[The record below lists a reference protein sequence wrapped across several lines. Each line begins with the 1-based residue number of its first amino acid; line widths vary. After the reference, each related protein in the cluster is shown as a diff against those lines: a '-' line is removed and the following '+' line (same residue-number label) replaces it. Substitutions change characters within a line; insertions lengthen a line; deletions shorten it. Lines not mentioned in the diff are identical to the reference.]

1 MIGPGI
7 HCLARRI
14 AAPLRRLG
22 NEGVVAIEFAI
33 FATIFLI
40 ILAGTVDVGILMYTA
55 SQLDAAVS
63 AGAQYAEDNAALVA
77 SNPSGLSGSIATLV
91 ESLNGT
97 NSAPVNVNNGN
108 DSTGCYCPTGTP
120 TKNWSWGSTQTC
132 GAACTGGGI
141 AGQFV
146 TIIAKQNVSP
156 LFPTFGFV
164 QNGTLSRSAVVET
177 Q

>member
-1 MIGPGI
+1 MTRFII
-7 HCLARRI
+7 LRRWI
-14 AAPLRRLG
+14 PALSRRLG
-22 NEGVVAIEFAI
+22 DAGVVAIEFAL
-33 FATIFLI
+33 FAIVFLI
-40 ILAGTVDVGILMYTA
+40 ILAGTVDVGLLMYTA

-63 AGAQYAEDNAALVA
+63 AGAQYAEDNAAEVA
-77 SNPSGLSGSIATLV
+77 SNPSGLSTSITSLV
-91 ESLNGT
+91 DGLNGT
-97 NSAPVNVNNGN
+97 SSATVNVNNSN

-120 TKNWSWGSTQTC
+120 ANSWSWGGTQTC
-132 GAACTGGGI
+132 ASSCSGGGI

-156 LFPTFGFV
+156 LFPSFGFV